1 MVISKL
7 VNGGAGNTLEIP
19 VENRFLGEKRA
30 VLRKETDKNEEAV
43 NNMKH
48 RCLK

>member
-1 MVISKL
+1 MRLRFQLKT
-7 VNGGAGNTLEIP
+7 G
-19 VENRFLGEKRA
+19 FLGEKRA
-30 VLRKETDKNEEAV
+30 VPRKETDKNEEAV